1 MPKRN
6 IIVLFLVVF
15 TVLLSSFSFYTYQII
30 YTPNILVEAEEHYI
44 TIPHGGTFQELQQ
57 LLGEEYIA
65 TDLVSFSFLA
75 KLKDLDTQL
84 KPGRYLLTPD
94 MTNMELINLLRS
106 GRQTPVNLTFSN
118 ARLLSQVPKKL
129 VQNLEIDSAQMAT
142 LMLSDTTPGHFGF
155 EPHTFIS
162 MFIPNTYQVYWTATP
177 KEILDRLKRE
187 YDNFWTEE
195 RLQKAKNLG
204 MTKEEVST
212 LASIVQSETNDMA
225 EAPKVAG
232 LYINRL
238 QRGYKLQA
246 DPTLK
251 FALGDFSIRRVLNRH
266 KEIESPYNT
275 YKYYGLPPGP
285 ICMPSIAAVESVLNY
300 EEHNYLYMCASA
312 DFSGKHIF
320 AKSLREHNINAAKL
334 HRALNKRKIYR

>member
-1 MPKRN
+1 M
-6 IIVLFLVVF
+6 
-15 TVLLSSFSFYTYQII
+15 
-30 YTPNILVEAEEHYI
+30 VEAEEHYI

>member
-1 MPKRN
+1 M
-6 IIVLFLVVF
+6 
-15 TVLLSSFSFYTYQII
+15 LSSFSFYTYQII